1 MHAYLHLST
10 IDPLTTTFYL
20 LADTRGSYLPGDST
34 VSAGPNDMNL
44 QVDSTSPDFSFP
56 HSSTEADLMG
66 LEVDEGVGTETAH
79 LVGIRDG
86 LGLGVE
92 NAVMVSSSTP
102 ENEVVVGSEITS
114 DNLSCSDNTIS
125 TSNQNEKAS
134 SSAAS
139 ADSTSN

>member
-1 MHAYLHLST
+1 M
-10 IDPLTTTFYL
+10 DPLMTISYL

-34 VSAGPNDMNL
+34 VSAGPVGENFSNDMNL

-86 LGLGVE
+86 LGLGAE
-92 NAVMVSSSTP
+92 DAVMVSSSTP